1 MTRDRARDLAASIL
15 RDVFPQDALHAPRPV
30 SPDPAEALR
39 EALWRDAGVNVN
51 AETARDLHRAGW
63 SAP

>member
-30 SPDPAEALR
+30 SPDPAEAIRL
-39 EALWRDAGVNVN
+39 ALWRDAGVNVN
-51 AETARDLHRAGW
+51 AETARALVRAGW
-63 SAP
+63 RAP